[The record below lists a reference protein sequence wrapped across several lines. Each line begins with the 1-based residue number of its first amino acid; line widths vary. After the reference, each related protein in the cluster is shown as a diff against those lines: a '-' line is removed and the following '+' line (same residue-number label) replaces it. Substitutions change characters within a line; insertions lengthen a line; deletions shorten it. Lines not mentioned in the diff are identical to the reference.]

1 MSNIK
6 AYMHKSLI
14 EDFASV
20 ILFLI
25 IIESNFGLS
34 KKINVIIDK

>member
-6 AYMHKSLI
+6 SYMHKLLI

-25 IIESNFGLS
+25 ITESNFGLS